1 MIRVGTAKS
10 DVSALNVFSA
20 SNLRMAVWVLAG
32 LLALGLTA
40 GAKPQA
46 SSASVP
52 AIPRMSDGQP
62 DMQGFW
68 GTSKVPE
75 SVAFDIEGNV
85 PPEEGLLQGH
95 GSLAEQPDPANVIV
109 DPPIPYQP
117 WAAILR
123 DENRKH
129 SLNPTKREEID
140 SESRCLQ
147 RGVPRTSLHV
157 LTFQILQVPGYV
169 ILLYGSSNGA
179 RVIPLDGRAHIGGN
193 IKLWAGDSV
202 GHWDGHTLVVDV
214 TNINEHGWYDW
225 AGNFHSN
232 ELHLVERWKLVDSKT
247 IDYEVTS
254 DDPKVFTR
262 PWTMKLEYARNKNQN
277 AEQLESACYEGE
289 KDIEVMLQ
297 HNQQQDPLK

>member
-1 MIRVGTAKS
+1 MPR
-10 DVSALNVFSA
+10 N
-20 SNLRMAVWVLAG
+20 NLRFRQEVPAFRLKSAAIAVVG
-32 LLALGLTA
+32 LLLLGQAASAMPQSGADSGSTLPRTA
-40 GAKPQA
+40 
-46 SSASVP
+46 
-52 AIPRMSDGQP
+52 DGQP
-62 DMQGFW
+62 DIHGFW

-75 SVAFDIEGNV
+75 SVAFDIEGKV
-85 PPEEGLLQGH
+85 PAEEGLLQGH
-95 GSLAEQPDPANVIV
+95 GSLAEQPDPANVVV

-117 WAAILR
+117 WAASLR

-157 LTFQILQVPGYV
+157 LSYQILQIPGYV
-169 ILLYGSSNGA
+169 VLLYGSTNGA
-179 RVIPLDGRAHIGGN
+179 RVIPLDGRPHIDAN
-193 IKLWAGDSV
+193 VKLWAGDSV
-202 GHWDGHTLVVDV
+202 GHWEGNTLVVDV

-232 ELHLVERWKLVDSKT
+232 ELHLIERWTVVDAKT

-254 DDPKVFTR
+254 EDPKVFTR
-262 PWTMKLEYARNKNQN
+262 PWTMKLRYVRNKNQN

-289 KDIEVMLQ
+289 KDVEVMIQ
-297 HNQQQDPLK
+297 PSKSAEPEK